1 LPEQFFGQRQ
11 AGPQASRT
19 LVLRTWAG
27 TDSAIARVDQCY
39 SAVVAGLAA
48 LLRPVAGAELADP
61 QHPAE
66 EAGKLDFQSSE
77 EVE

>member
-1 LPEQFFGQRQ
+1 
-11 AGPQASRT
+11 
-19 LVLRTWAG
+19 
-27 TDSAIARVDQCY
+27 
-39 SAVVAGLAA
+39 LAA